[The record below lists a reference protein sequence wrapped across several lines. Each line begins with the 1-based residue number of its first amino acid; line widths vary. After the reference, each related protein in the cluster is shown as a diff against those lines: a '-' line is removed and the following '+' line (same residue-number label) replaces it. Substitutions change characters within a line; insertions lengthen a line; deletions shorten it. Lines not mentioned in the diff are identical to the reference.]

1 MIKAIAIDDEPPAL
15 AIIKSFC
22 AQVDFIQLL
31 ASFSKP
37 AEALQFIRENE
48 VDLLFIDINMPSL
61 SGIDLY
67 RHVKNNT
74 MAIFTTAFS
83 HYAVEGF
90 NLAAVDY
97 LLKPFTLERFIQAVK
112 RAKEFHERSNKGE
125 SSLNKFIF
133 IRADYSLVR
142 IELSEILYIETLDD
156 YLKIH
161 LQKQRPIVA
170 RLTLKAMMEKLP
182 AEEFAR
188 VHRSYIIA
196 LHRVENIRNKV
207 IQLEGVEIPIGS
219 SYEES
224 FFKNFNK

>member
-1 MIKAIAIDDEPPAL
+1 MIKAIAIYDEPPAL

-97 LLKPFTLERFIQAVK
+97 LLKPFTLERFILAVN
-112 RAKEFHERSNKGE
+112 RAKEFHERSSKGE

-142 IELSEILYIETLDD
+142 IELSEILYIEALDD